1 MTTKFDTTA
10 IETSLRDAI
19 KTLSVS
25 SNVFFN
31 RPRSLEKNLED
42 FVVVRVS
49 GGGVINLSAT
59 GRCALSI
66 CLFAKDLANQK
77 NSKKLSVM
85 EKKVLADFP
94 TEIGDLL
101 IDPDEVSV
109 LGDTPDNSGYHARI
123 IQIRNVIIKTA

>member
-25 SNVFFN
+25 KNIFYN
-31 RPRSLEKNLED
+31 RPRSLERDLED
-42 FVVVRVS
+42 FVVIRS
-49 GGGVINLSAT
+49 IGVNNLSAT
-59 GRCALSI
+59 GRCSLTIS
-66 CLFAKDLANQK
+66 LFAKDLANQK

-85 EKKVLADFP
+85 EKKVLTDFP